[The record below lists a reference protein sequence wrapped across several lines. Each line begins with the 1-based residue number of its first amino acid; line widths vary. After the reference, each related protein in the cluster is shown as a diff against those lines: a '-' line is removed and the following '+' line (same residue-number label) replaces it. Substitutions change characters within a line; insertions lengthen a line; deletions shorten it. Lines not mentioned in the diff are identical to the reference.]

1 MASNIRELSNNS
13 KSSVGS
19 ARENDEEIRTAIDN
33 VNQAIKSFDATI
45 NSLITATGDAIQGVK
60 LTSDNSQRIRK
71 SMEELEQ
78 LAKEVEDM
86 IVETNKVL
94 Q

>member
-1 MASNIRELSNNS
+1 MANIRELSNNS
-13 KSSVGS
+13 KASVGS
-19 ARENDEEIRTAIDN
+19 ARENDGEIRTAIDN
-33 VNQAIKSFDATI
+33 VNQAIQSFDATI
-45 NSLITATGDAIQGVK
+45 NSLITAADGAIHGVK
-60 LTSDNSQRIRK
+60 LTSDNSQSIRK

-78 LAKEVEDM
+78 LAKDVEEM